1 MDMLISVLGYI
12 FSAGAPSGSENTF
25 GEDCTGDAVVSLCL
39 MGCPCL
45 LMPFCIEWVYN
56 LKQIYGVIFRGSV
69 GDATNQ
75 KVLKFS
81 KGASKLSES
90 RRACEGYT
98 CCWLGN
104 PWWLKFYLS
113 PCVFPL
119 GIFILWSLLYLA
131 MYCKHTPVVLSHR
144 VYFAAGGAQLTM
156 LAVGSWLKVKTKPQ
170 STKSPQKPWGILP
183 ISSCVLPALEACSLP
198 PSHGTGQMH
207 LRPMLSSASLLQ
219 SGSHSALLP
228 QVLTCQEKEV
238 VQISLS

>member
-1 MDMLISVLGYI
+1 M
-12 FSAGAPSGSENTF
+12 GS
-25 GEDCTGDAVVSLCL
+25 
-39 MGCPCL
+39 PCL

-56 LKQIYGVIFRGSV
+56 LKQIYRVIFRGWV

-75 KVLKFS
+75 KVLQFS

-156 LAVGSWLKVKTKPQ
+156 LAVGSWLKVKTKHQ
-170 STKSPQKPWGILP
+170 STIHPRSPGV
-183 ISSCVLPALEACSLP
+183 SCLAPPVASLLG
-198 PSHGTGQMH
+198 S
-207 LRPMLSSASLLQ
+207 LLSASLPRHRADAPETHAVLSIPFAVWLPFCSAA
-219 SGSHSALLP
+219 SGSHLP
-228 QVLTCQEKEV
+228 RKRSCPNKPLTEWVRSEF
-238 VQISLS
+238 IILYLNAE